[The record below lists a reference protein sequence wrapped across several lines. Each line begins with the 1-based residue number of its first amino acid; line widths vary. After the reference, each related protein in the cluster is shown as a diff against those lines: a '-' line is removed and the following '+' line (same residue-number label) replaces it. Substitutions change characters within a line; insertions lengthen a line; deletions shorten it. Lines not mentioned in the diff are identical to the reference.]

1 MVIIRQNQIINFV
14 IGYLVGKT
22 KDFNVAEHGAKGLC
36 QERAYVSGLM
46 AANTLLA
53 SSVVSSSQFTSVKA
67 SVPRSSNNPVKASSR
82 RRSVN
87 QPPRLHRI
95 LPIRSDEWQVTLGR
109 SLNRQVFSVVN
120 TALSPLTILRDGL
133 QIHGVDG
140 DGENKGKT
148 KV

>member
-1 MVIIRQNQIINFV
+1 
-14 IGYLVGKT
+14 
-22 KDFNVAEHGAKGLC
+22 
-36 QERAYVSGLM
+36 M
-46 AANTLLA
+46 AANTLLV
-53 SSVVSSSQFTSVKA
+53 SSVVSPSKSTSVKA
-67 SVPRSSNNPVKASSR
+67 SASRSSNNPVQASSR

-140 DGENKGKT
+140 ENKGKT
-148 KV
+148 KM